1 LKGVLAM
8 RFLNLRLNEIV
19 EIYNDLQ
26 VSTET
31 IVKRIIAEKD
41 GRGLSNTDLA
51 DLLNKIESTYSGN
64 RVTLGETIRK
74 ALYAKNPDV
83 VLLDDLCK
91 ALNIP
96 DINQKELILSRHYHV
111 KKDSKVKTG
120 RISEEQKRANQ
131 ELYKESQEYAYSED
145 DEITIEEMVVN
156 GLEFDE
162 YEDIKLEE
170 NILAKLTLIFR
181 IFPEKVTEF
190 LQEFEFENED
200 MEEVKRYHVE
210 VTYQ

>member
-1 LKGVLAM
+1 MKGVLVM

-111 KKDSKVKTG
+111 EKDSKVKTG